1 MKEHLK
7 VCAEEEHWKELG
19 GGMAGS
25 RGTLQRPELSDS
37 GPPASLLLGAP
48 IGMPWLRTRVQLV
61 SLYAPGPVVITNG
74 IATYMADC
82 RHSQE
87 LLAHR

>member
-1 MKEHLK
+1 MKGFWE

-19 GGMAGS
+19 GSMAGN
-25 RGTLQRPELSDS
+25 RGTLHRPELSDS
-37 GPPASLLLGAP
+37 DPPAP
-48 IGMPWLRTRVQLV
+48 TGMPWLRTRVQLV
-61 SLYAPGPVVITNG
+61 RLYAPGPVVITNG